1 MFIFSSENWKD
12 IENYYFKTVVKFTE
26 TGDRLWRIN
35 SVSPHDVICVDV
47 DGLELS
53 IDLDYPYTVE
63 YVVPG
68 RVVYQQ
74 GNTAML
80 LSRRPQKMY
89 KRGISEENTQLMYLP
104 NTGGWKSAQLTL
116 GNLQQ
121 FVDKPA
127 YQDVSTIDW
136 ESGYLSW
143 ALDKHFAVCQD
154 GTLMCLFKSIGVV
167 DYKTKTVK
175 LKFKLFKQEVASL
188 FNNWTIV

>member
-1 MFIFSSENWKD
+1 MIFHRSTFSD
-12 IENYYFKTVVKFTE
+12 IQKYYPDNIIKFQE
-26 TGDRLWRIN
+26 TGDRLWQI
-35 SVSPHDVICVDV
+35 VSMRPDELKCIDA
-47 DGLELS
+47 DGFEIF
-53 IDLDYPYTVE
+53 IDLNEPYEVDYPL
-63 YVVPG
+63 PG
-68 RVVYQQ
+68 RVVYQDGQ
-74 GNTAML
+74 YACM
-80 LSRRPQKMY
+80 LSRKPAKQY
-89 KRGISEENTQLMYLP
+89 NRGIHNSNTSLTYL
-104 NTGGWKSAQLTL
+104 TAGGLWKTSNFTL
-116 GNLQQ
+116 QKLQQ